1 MQLGSVQARNI
12 RTTAVWTPQIDRALK
27 AGRLRV
33 RSQGAWTML
42 AATFPFAVLGSAAWV
57 ALVRF
62 TLLDLPQWPSLLF
75 PIAWAAWF
83 TVWLARKRVTMA
95 QAARYLDRTLGL
107 DERFTTYVEL
117 ARRSRHKG
125 KSLDKA
131 LVRSLYDD
139 LQDYLRLGVP
149 TLPPV
154 FKSRVR
160 PRLVAAAVV
169 ALLALAGAVSLP
181 TGLDA
186 VRAERAILRQTV
198 AEQLSR
204 IEALKAEIVARPGL
218 SEDVKQA
225 ILGDLDRLAQ
235 QLDTPGINREEIL
248 AAVVDAQ
255 QKVRDISSTS
265 TADFDGIMLAGQIV
279 WARANAV
286 QNSRAANPGSEIAA
300 GQDEVLPDTLSPR
313 DLGLAA
319 DAADFLAGYVPLLR
333 PQQRVQVA
341 TSMERASQRAGT
353 TDPQL
358 VSHLNE
364 AGANLRSAKEKEAQE
379 SLFGVAER
387 FRAADQEYESAAAIE
402 NTLAKL
408 DEGRQSISQ
417 AGKPP
422 TKRGQVGF
430 RRQSGGDSTDAASPA
445 PGGQNADN
453 TSADP
458 EGAGG
463 ESSYNSSNV
472 GQNAASFGGAQAGG
486 QQGPPANGGQPGQQ
500 PSSGGGPPG
509 GPDSE
514 VAGGTAGGGQDDGGK
529 GTLQGE
535 ITGPVGGAG
544 GAISR
549 VQNPAGIGDGGSSA
563 PAQADSQPPDS
574 EQVYVPAQG
583 GAPPSTEG
591 PSGAGQAAPESP
603 NTDGLSGRVGEGAGG
618 EETRGQT
625 GAGSL
630 MPIHT
635 PYKEVIGQYA
645 ERATESLDRAY
656 IPPDAKD
663 YVREYFTQL
672 GK

>member
-1 MQLGSVQARNI
+1 
-12 RTTAVWTPQIDRALK
+12 
-27 AGRLRV
+27 
-33 RSQGAWTML
+33 ML

-62 TLLDLPQWPSLLF
+62 TLLELPQWPSLLF
-75 PIAWAAWF
+75 PLAWAAWF
-83 TVWLARKRVTMA
+83 AFWLARKRVTTP

-117 ARRSRHKG
+117 ARRSRRSG
-125 KSLDKA
+125 KPFDKVLA
-131 LVRSLYDD
+131 RSLYDD

-160 PRLVAAAVV
+160 PQLVAASIV

-186 VRAERAILRQTV
+186 IRAERVILRQTV
-198 AEQLSR
+198 AAQVGR
-204 IEALKAEIVARPGL
+204 IEVLKAEIVSRPGL
-218 SEDVKQA
+218 SDDVKQA

-235 QLDTPGINREEIL
+235 QLGAPDINREDIL
-248 AAVVDAQ
+248 AAVADAQ
-255 QKVRDISSTS
+255 QKVRDISPTS
-265 TADFDGIMLAGQIV
+265 TADFDGIMAAGQVV
-279 WARANAV
+279 WARSNAV
-286 QNSRAANPGSEIAA
+286 QNSRAASPGSEIAA
-300 GQDEVLPDTLSPR
+300 GQDEVLPDSLSPR

-319 DAADFLAGYVPLLR
+319 DAAEFLAGYVPLLR

-353 TDPQL
+353 RDPQL
-358 VSHLNE
+358 VNHLNE
-364 AGANLRSAKEKEAQE
+364 AGANLRSSTDKDKEAQDA
-379 SLFGVAER
+379 LFGVAER

-430 RRQSGGDSTDAASPA
+430 RRQSGGDDSANAGAAT
-445 PGGQNADN
+445 PGGQDTGDAGAD
-453 TSADP
+453 S

-463 ESSYNSSNV
+463 ESEYNSSNV
-472 GQNAASFGGAQAGG
+472 GGNAASFGGG
-486 QQGPPANGGQPGQQ
+486 QPGSPANGGQPGQQ

-509 GPDSE
+509 GPNSD

-529 GTLQGE
+529 GSLQGE

-549 VQNPAGIGDGGSSA
+549 VQNPAGQGDGGSSA
-563 PAQADSQPPDS
+563 PAPADSQPADN
-574 EQVYVPAQG
+574 EQVYVPTQE
-583 GAPPSTEG
+583 GAPSTAEG
-591 PSGAGQAAPESP
+591 GSSVAGQAAPEPP
-603 NTDGLSGRVGEGAGG
+603 NTEGLEGRVGEGQGG
-618 EETRGQT
+618 EEKRGQSGP
-625 GAGSL
+625 GAL
-630 MPIHT
+630 APIHT